1 MHDDTL
7 ASGGKGGS
15 PQRQADPPL
24 PVLEPEGLTLR
35 DYAGIIWRRKWLIV
49 LIVVVATASAF
60 FYTSRKTKQYEAG
73 ATMFYRQPLDLANP
87 LSNTSTDIVSIDREM
102 ATIGDILAGRQL
114 QTSAEA
120 ILKRQNVDLSPGYT
134 ITAAQPSTSTSNTST
149 TSFGSNG
156 VVVTGRSASPTLAA
170 AAANAFTTAYI
181 AWDAQQ
187 SRAQIA
193 AAIPAVQRRLAQ
205 YATQGAAAM
214 DSTEYILL
222 TQQLRDLQ
230 ILQDTTVGNYHMLTP
245 ATTPTRPVAPNIKR
259 ATVLGFGVGLFVA
272 LCLAL
277 LLEQFDTRVRRPE
290 DIAALLR
297 RPTLGRIPPISRK
310 ALGESALVT
319 LRHPDGHVAEA
330 FRMVRT
336 NLEFMAVDDEIRSL
350 AVTSCAMGEGKS
362 VFVANLAASMA
373 MAGKKVVVV
382 DADLRRPRQ
391 HKLFDIPNDR
401 GLSTALVGKSRL
413 DESLVPVKLSPP
425 VEGEDDRDYAAWAR
439 SVEALTHLLVL
450 PSGPIPPN
458 PGEMTSSRRLEMIIE
473 SLGKQADVVIVDTPA
488 LLAVGDTAAIA
499 ARVDGILLLADVKI
513 VRRPQLQ
520 AAAEQLMRLPVKLLG
535 TVVRLHDSR
544 SGAYS
549 YASSSYYHSS
559 RSDLG
564 GHAAPRRPA
573 RRSVP
578 AEVSVPATASTA
590 VPGAP
595 PAGNNGQRAAEA
607 RD

>member
-1 MHDDTL
+1 M
-7 ASGGKGGS
+7 
-15 PQRQADPPL
+15 
-24 PVLEPEGLTLR
+24 
-35 DYAGIIWRRKWLIV
+35 
-49 LIVVVATASAF
+49 
-60 FYTSRKTKQYEAG
+60 
-73 ATMFYRQPLDLANP
+73 
-87 LSNTSTDIVSIDREM
+87 
-102 ATIGDILAGRQL
+102 
-114 QTSAEA
+114 
-120 ILKRQNVDLSPGYT
+120 
-134 ITAAQPSTSTSNTST
+134 
-149 TSFGSNG
+149 
-156 VVVTGRSASPTLAA
+156 VTGQSSSPTLAA
-170 AAANAFTTAYI
+170 AAANAYTAAYI

-193 AAIPAVQRRLAQ
+193 AAIPAVKHQLAQ
-205 YATQGAAAM
+205 YVAQGAAAM
-214 DSTEYILL
+214 GSTEYILL

-245 ATTPTRPVAPNIKR
+245 ASVPTKPFAPNLKR
-259 ATVLGFGVGLFVA
+259 ATVLGFGLGLFVA

-290 DIAALLR
+290 DIAAILR

-310 ALGESALVT
+310 LLGESALVT

-336 NLEFMAVDDEIRSL
+336 NLEFMAVDDEVRSL

-391 HKLFDIPNDR
+391 HKLFDIPNEQ

-425 VEGEDDRDYAAWAR
+425 VEGDHDRDYAAWAR

-499 ARVDGILLLADVKI
+499 ARVDGVILLADLKI
-513 VRRPQLQ
+513 VRRPQIQ

-535 TVVRLHDSR
+535 TAVRLHGSR
-544 SGAYS
+544 SGSYS
-549 YASSSYYHSS
+549 YASSSYYHTP
-559 RSDLG
+559 RSDDER
-564 GHAAPRRPA
+564 HAAPRRPPQSGV
-573 RRSVP
+573 SVGD
-578 AEVSVPATASTA
+578 VSVPGSG
-590 VPGAP
+590 PGAAKGAA
-595 PAGNNGQRAAEA
+595 PAGSNGQRAAKA